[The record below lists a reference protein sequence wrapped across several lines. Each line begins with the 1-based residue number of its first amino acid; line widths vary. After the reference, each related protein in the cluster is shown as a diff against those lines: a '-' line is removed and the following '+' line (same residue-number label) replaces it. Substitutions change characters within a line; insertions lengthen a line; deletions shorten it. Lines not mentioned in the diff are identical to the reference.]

1 MSISIVTRRRTLRG
15 GGFWA
20 VFTSIGPL
28 LACAFS
34 LVEPIRPIYDFA
46 TPMSL
51 LSAEYAEHLSF
62 SDDVVRIAAAPPDSP
77 IENEARVT
85 QLFGMD
91 TEPVGWGALSEK
103 WRRAKLAIADDLE
116 IVARCHANEP
126 CPASAERLIRL
137 SREGAGRSGRERV
150 GLINRAVDLAISPVS
165 DEVQWGVAD
174 HWSSPFET
182 LHSNRGDCE
191 DYAIVKYAVLLEA
204 GVSKDNLRIVILR
217 NILPSEHHATVAV
230 RADAKWLILDNR
242 TLTLV
247 RDLDITRAIPEFVL
261 DENGVRRFVWAS
273 RSQRAASSAKALS
286 RRS

>member
-1 MSISIVTRRRTLRG
+1 VAEASGRSLHRLALCWRVPFPWSSQFGQFMISLR
-15 GGFWA
+15 
-20 VFTSIGPL
+20 
-28 LACAFS
+28 
-34 LVEPIRPIYDFA
+34 
-46 TPMSL
+46 PMSL

-91 TEPVGWGALSEK
+91 TEPVGCGALSEK

-116 IVARCHANEP
+116 IVARCRANEP

-137 SREGAGRSGRERV
+137 SLEGAGRSGRERV

-204 GVSKDNLRIVILR
+204 GVSKDDLRIVILR

-273 RSQRAASSAKALS
+273 RSHRAASSAKALS